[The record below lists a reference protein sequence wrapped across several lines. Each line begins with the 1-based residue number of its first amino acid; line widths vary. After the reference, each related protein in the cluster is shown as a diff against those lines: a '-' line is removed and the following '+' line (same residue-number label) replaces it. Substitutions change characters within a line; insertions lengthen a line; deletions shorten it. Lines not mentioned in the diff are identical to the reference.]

1 MRSQAQRRCQTRANK
16 GQRPRV
22 NQQVFH
28 ITVILQRPILQE
40 EKLFETSTA
49 AVEVAL
55 TSNPAEGV
63 ESQRWQ
69 KKKKRRSNHKYDF
82 F

>member
-1 MRSQAQRRCQTRANK
+1 MRSQAQRRCQTLANK

-28 ITVILQRPILQE
+28 ITVILQHQILE
-40 EKLFETSTA
+40 EEELFEISAA

-55 TSNPAEGV
+55 TSIPAEAV

-69 KKKKRRSNHKYDF
+69 KKEVEP
-82 F
+82 

>member
-1 MRSQAQRRCQTRANK
+1 M
-16 GQRPRV
+16 

-28 ITVILQRPILQE
+28 ITVILQHQILE
-40 EKLFETSTA
+40 EEELFETSAA

-55 TSNPAEGV
+55 TSIPAEAV

-69 KKKKRRSNHKYDF
+69 KKEVEP
-82 F
+82 